1 MLYVDQAGDITTVNY
16 CKTFYA
22 LKCYFSCTGK
32 SGGGKKKCHTELSR
46 MLICNYFIAEHTSR
60 L

>member
-22 LKCYFSCTGK
+22 LKCYFSFTGK
-32 SGGGKKKCHTELSR
+32 SGGGKKSATRSLVVCLYATTL
-46 MLICNYFIAEHTSR
+46 
-60 L
+60 